1 MHMHFSATRPG
12 PACTVPPS
20 KLSSPTSQGN
30 VGEVPSLLTGELVRH
45 STGPGVR
52 RSALWGIG
60 PARYSLDT
68 CNASSLPSACASL
81 RAVKMQTFA
90 MCDLAHACDASCELI
105 SNGHDTGKTKITAPQ
120 GILELD
126 DMNWWEALHTYDSVM
141 VQFYAPWCWHCQD
154 LEPAYVQAAAILKG
168 DENPVAFAKMDRTL
182 PWHYELCSAW
192 GVPSITPTLRF
203 FRHGVPTIYDGE
215 RTTTSLTNWV
225 KKRSGPLWE
234 TITTVEELT
243 ELKNNHDI
251 FVVVALEDLN
261 SMHLHHCVVQA
272 ASEAAGRVKY
282 AITNSSAVI
291 KKLKAK
297 VPSAVLLRN
306 FDQPRTVHFPT
317 EKFNASLCFLDG
329 YSHDISEWVDEY
341 KYPLLLS
348 YTESGIEVHNKL
360 YPKIIPS
367 VMWFFVDD
375 DAADFTAIRKEARA
389 FAAQHKGTVLTM
401 FATESNDAG
410 KIMKHF
416 GMKPSDMPC
425 AMLATLNSKKHK
437 QDQFIVPDH
446 NIGAEGLTEFVKNIQ
461 GGVGSPAHIRSEDPK
476 PSDMQGKPFDNL
488 FSPIYALTMLLLR
501 YRYCQEGGC
510 QKFPRHGH
518 S

>member
-1 MHMHFSATRPG
+1 
-12 PACTVPPS
+12 
-20 KLSSPTSQGN
+20 
-30 VGEVPSLLTGELVRH
+30 
-45 STGPGVR
+45 
-52 RSALWGIG
+52 
-60 PARYSLDT
+60 
-68 CNASSLPSACASL
+68 
-81 RAVKMQTFA
+81 MQTVA

-375 DAADFTAIRKEARA
+375 DAADFIAIRKEARA

-401 FATESNDAG
+401 FATESNDASQV
-410 KIMKHF
+410 MKHF